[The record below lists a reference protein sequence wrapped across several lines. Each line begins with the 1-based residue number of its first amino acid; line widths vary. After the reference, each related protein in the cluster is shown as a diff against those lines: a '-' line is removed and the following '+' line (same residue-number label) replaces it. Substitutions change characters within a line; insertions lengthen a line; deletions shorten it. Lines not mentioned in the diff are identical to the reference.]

1 MITTSQS
8 KAIQAMLEPV
18 YAVATH
24 VYNAAAVGRIVIAA
38 TVEGL
43 VKQGDLAGRPN
54 TRPGLHETVQ
64 SALGKSRV
72 TLEIVQEARYNTADF
87 AGVTGV

>member
-1 MITTSQS
+1 MQTPASRTL
-8 KAIQAMLEPV
+8 QAMLEPV

-24 VYNAAAVGRIVIAA
+24 IYNAATVGRVVTAA

-43 VKQGDLAGRPN
+43 VKQGLPQ